1 MKLELHIYD
10 ENGEVAR
17 TAQGEMKEI
26 KMGTIEDL
34 MDLLDIDSAADN
46 FEILTRVTKAYKEI
60 RGILT
65 EIFEDVTIEEWRNVT
80 VKEIGKTVLLI
91 VQYTF
96 LQMMEIPTEKN

>member
-80 VKEIGKTVLLI
+80 VKEIGKTVILI

>member
-60 RGILT
+60 REYLPKSL
-65 EIFEDVTIEEWRNVT
+65 R
-80 VKEIGKTVLLI
+80 
-91 VQYTF
+91 
-96 LQMMEIPTEKN
+96 MSR